1 MIRKLLGGGGRE
13 GLMIRKLLGGG
24 GREGLMIRRVVREKS
39 DGGRRRG
46 DD

>member
-1 MIRKLLGGGGRE
+1 
-13 GLMIRKLLGGG
+13 MIRKLLGGG

-39 DGGRRRG
+39 DGGGRRG